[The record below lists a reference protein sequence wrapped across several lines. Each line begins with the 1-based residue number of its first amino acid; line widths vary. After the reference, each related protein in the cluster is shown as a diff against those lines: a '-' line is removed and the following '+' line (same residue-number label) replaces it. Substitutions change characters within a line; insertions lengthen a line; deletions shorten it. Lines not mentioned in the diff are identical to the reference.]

1 MKAIILTAGFGNRM
15 RPLTNDNHKTLLKI
29 GEETILERIING
41 LIDNDINDIVIVTG
55 YLRDKLTSFI
65 NQAYP
70 ELNFTFVDNPVYD
83 KTNNI
88 YSMALAFENIEI
100 DDDILLIESDL
111 IYHSNIIKELIEDPR
126 DNVALV
132 DKYGSGMDGTVVKI
146 DNGTITQVIP
156 PHLQEENFDFSDKY
170 KTLNIYKFKKEFAA
184 SEFKKLLTYYA
195 RVIDDNC
202 YYELILGI
210 LIYMQREKIH
220 ALVISG
226 DDWAE
231 VDDPND
237 LNTALFVF
245 EKDKQLDLLNDAFG
259 GYWQYDV
266 TDFCFIRNMYFPNGS
281 VLSEIKNNLNE
292 LLWNYGS
299 KQKFLDLKLSYY
311 LLCNKENVIALNGAA
326 QIYPILRQ
334 MLGTKSGLIPDPTFG
349 EYYRIFNDYTT
360 YPDTGTDETD
370 IASFGNESA
379 EVLVF
384 VNPNNPTGSQYDS
397 NAIYDLAKNNKNK
410 LIIVDESFI
419 EFSKYKTI
427 IPVLEKE
434 PLDNIIIIKSLSK
447 SLGLPG
453 VRLGYVYST
462 NKEYIHYFRSNI
474 PIWNMNSI
482 AENFL
487 EIIIKHRNA
496 IQRSFER
503 TIRDRNEFSQA
514 LADITWV
521 KDVLDSGGNF
531 ITCRLT
537 VNDEA
542 LVNLQKTLLDKHK
555 IYIKNVSSKFNEAN
569 AFLRLA
575 VRTPKENLHLVKLLE
590 EINI

>member
-29 GEETILERIING
+29 GEETILEKIING
-41 LIDNDINDIVIVTG
+41 LVDNNIKDVVIVTG
-55 YLRDKLTSFI
+55 YLRDRIRTFVENKYPKL
-65 NQAYP
+65 N
-70 ELNFTFVDNPVYD
+70 LTFVDNPIYD

-100 DDDILLIESDL
+100 DDDIMLIESDL
-111 IYHSNIIKELIEDPR
+111 IYHSKIIKQLIDDPR

-146 DNGTITQVIP
+146 NNGTITQVIP

-266 TDFCFIRNMYFPNGS
+266 VDFCFIRNMYFPNGS
-281 VLSEIKNNLNE
+281 VLSELKNNLNE

-299 KQKFLDLKLSYY
+299 KQKFLDQKLSYY
-311 LLCNKENVIALNGAA
+311 LLCNQANAVALNGAA
-326 QIYPILRQ
+326 QIYPILRL
-334 MLGTKSGLIPDPTFG
+334 MLQGKKALIPDPTFG
-349 EYYRIFNDYTT
+349 EYYQIFDT
-360 YPDTGTDETD
+360 YNTYSDLGTDML
-370 IASFGNESA
+370 SFDELAQSDA
-379 EVLVF
+379 EVIVF

-397 NAIYDLAKNNKNK
+397 DKIFNLAKKNKDK
-410 LIIVDESFI
+410 LIIIDESFI
-419 EFSKYKTI
+419 EFSKYKTLL
-427 IPVLEKE
+427 PKLEND

-453 VRLGYVYST
+453 VRLGYVFST
-462 NKEYIHYFRSNI
+462 NRDYINHIRKNI
-474 PIWNMNSI
+474 PIWNMNSV

-487 EIIIKHRNA
+487 EIIIKHRND

-503 TIRDRNEFSQA
+503 TVRDRNEFMTGLDG
-514 LADITWV
+514 LAIV
-521 KDVLDSGGNF
+521 HKVLDSGGNF
-531 ITCRLT
+531 ITCEL
-537 VNDEA
+537 NIKDDK
-542 LVNLQKTLLDKHK
+542 LVCLQKTLLDKHK
-555 IYIKNVSSKFNEAN
+555 IYIKNVSSKFNQEN
-569 AFLRLA
+569 AYLRLA
-575 VRTPKENLHLVKLLE
+575 VRTRSENLNLIKLLGSM
-590 EINI
+590 

>member
-41 LIDNDINDIVIVTG
+41 LVDNNIKDVVIVTG
-55 YLRDKLTSFI
+55 YLRDRIRTFVENK
-65 NQAYP
+65 YP
-70 ELNFTFVDNPVYD
+70 ALNLTFVDNPVYD

-100 DDDILLIESDL
+100 DDDIMLIESDL
-111 IYHSNIIKELIEDPR
+111 IYHSKIIKQLIEDPR

-259 GYWQYDV
+259 GYWQYGV
-266 TDFCFIRNMYFPNGS
+266 EAKIFR
-281 VLSEIKNNLNE
+281 
-292 LLWNYGS
+292 S
-299 KQKFLDLKLSYY
+299 K
-311 LLCNKENVIALNGAA
+311 
-326 QIYPILRQ
+326 
-334 MLGTKSGLIPDPTFG
+334 
-349 EYYRIFNDYTT
+349 
-360 YPDTGTDETD
+360 
-370 IASFGNESA
+370 
-379 EVLVF
+379 
-384 VNPNNPTGSQYDS
+384 
-397 NAIYDLAKNNKNK
+397 
-410 LIIVDESFI
+410 
-419 EFSKYKTI
+419 
-427 IPVLEKE
+427 
-434 PLDNIIIIKSLSK
+434 IIILF
-447 SLGLPG
+447 
-453 VRLGYVYST
+453 T
-462 NKEYIHYFRSNI
+462 
-474 PIWNMNSI
+474 M
-482 AENFL
+482 
-487 EIIIKHRNA
+487 
-496 IQRSFER
+496 QQ
-503 TIRDRNEFSQA
+503 SQCSC
-514 LADITWV
+514 T
-521 KDVLDSGGNF
+521 
-531 ITCRLT
+531 
-537 VNDEA
+537 
-542 LVNLQKTLLDKHK
+542 
-555 IYIKNVSSKFNEAN
+555 
-569 AFLRLA
+569 
-575 VRTPKENLHLVKLLE
+575 
-590 EINI
+590 